1 MKNGLWTLSYVVL
14 WITVVVLAVAVAALL
29 RQIGVLHA
37 RLAPLGTHFAGE
49 GPELDSVAPAV
60 GLDWNASP
68 LTIALFTSS
77 TCTICRELKPSID
90 AMKRQYRDLRF
101 ETLDAD
107 AQTAT
112 FSAFAVRSTPYVVT
126 VDRNGI
132 VRGRGVA
139 NSIEQIEQLIS
150 ESLSPP
156 APPAPSTPSTPST
169 TSATSQ
175 GAIK

>member
-1 MKNGLWTLSYVVL
+1 MKGGLWTVSYVAL
-14 WITVVVLAVAVAALL
+14 WITVVILAVAVVALL

-49 GPELDSVAPAV
+49 GPELESAAPAV

-68 LTIALFTSS
+68 LTITLFTST
-77 TCTICRELKPSID
+77 TCTICRELKPSIE

-101 ETLDAD
+101 ETVDAELQ
-107 AQTAT
+107 AQT
-112 FSAFAVRSTPYVVT
+112 FSAFSVRSTPYVVT

-139 NSIEQIEQLIS
+139 NSIEQIEQLIG
-150 ESLSPP
+150 ESLTALSNPQ
-156 APPAPSTPSTPST
+156 APE
-169 TSATSQ
+169 
-175 GAIK
+175 GARV

>member
-1 MKNGLWTLSYVVL
+1 MKSGLWTLSYIVL
-14 WITVVVLAVAVAALL
+14 WIAVLVLAVAVVALL
-29 RQIGVLHA
+29 RQIGVLHP

-60 GLDWNASP
+60 GLDWNASA
-68 LTIALFTSS
+68 LTIALFTST

-107 AQTAT
+107 AQAAT
-112 FSAFAVRSTPYVVT
+112 FSAFSVRSTPYVVT
-126 VDRNGI
+126 VDRHGI

-139 NSIEQIEQLIS
+139 NSIEQIEQLIG
-150 ESLSPP
+150 ESLSPS
-156 APPAPSTPSTPST
+156 PPSPPGLP
-169 TSATSQ
+169 Q
-175 GAIK
+175 GASA